1 MALVEVPNALAFST
15 MTSRAVSYAA
25 RVRPTVVA
33 ASLDA
38 LVVMT
43 AVAVALVLRYDGAVP
58 GGMWLKAEVFAV
70 VAVAVFLAFGLRLG
84 LYGHVW
90 SYASVSEARRVLLAG
105 GLATLVMTTLALA
118 LQLVDGAAFAEGSM
132 LHQVLGGD
140 PLPRSVPLIMG
151 VLATGT
157 FGLLRY
163 QSRLFARG
171 VQGKV
176 VEGVPTL
183 VVGAGDLGA
192 WLVRQLQDGGPLRP
206 VGFVDDDLSKS
217 GRSVCG
223 VRVLGITEEIAALVR
238 AHGVESVVVAI
249 ADKTPALLRVV
260 GEQARAAGVDVKSVP
275 DASEILLKGMRPDDL
290 RSLDT
295 ETLLGRASV
304 RTDLTGAECLIRD
317 QVVLVTGAGGS
328 IGSEIARQVAAAQPR
343 LLLALDNDE
352 THLFDLMAGLPAAPA
367 KPLLADVRE
376 EGRIR
381 SLIAQYRPS
390 LVFHAAAHKHVPIL
404 EEHPA
409 EAIKTNVVG
418 TKVLL
423 EACEEFGVERFILVS
438 TDKAVAPSSVMG
450 SSKRIAEFL
459 VADAARSSGRAYAAV
474 RFGNVLGSRGSVV
487 PTFARQIRE
496 GGPVTVTDP
505 RMNRFFMTIPE
516 ATHLVLQA
524 AAVAEGGDIIML
536 DMGQPVTIL
545 SLAEQ
550 MIKAAGLVPGLDI
563 QIQVTGVR
571 SGEKLEE
578 RLVDPLESV
587 AETTHPSLRRV
598 TPLPLESALLTEV
611 VDRLRYLV
619 AQGNEETTARE
630 IVMLARDPGAALLTP
645 PIALAG

>member
-1 MALVEVPNALAFST
+1 
-15 MTSRAVSYAA
+15 
-25 RVRPTVVA
+25 
-33 ASLDA
+33 
-38 LVVMT
+38 
-43 AVAVALVLRYDGAVP
+43 
-58 GGMWLKAEVFAV
+58 
-70 VAVAVFLAFGLRLG
+70 
-84 LYGHVW
+84 
-90 SYASVSEARRVLLAG
+90 
-105 GLATLVMTTLALA
+105 
-118 LQLVDGAAFAEGSM
+118 
-132 LHQVLGGD
+132 
-140 PLPRSVPLIMG
+140 
-151 VLATGT
+151 
-157 FGLLRY
+157 
-163 QSRLFARG
+163 
-171 VQGKV
+171 
-176 VEGVPTL
+176 
-183 VVGAGDLGA
+183 
-192 WLVRQLQDGGPLRP
+192 
-206 VGFVDDDLSKS
+206 
-217 GRSVCG
+217 
-223 VRVLGITEEIAALVR
+223 
-238 AHGVESVVVAI
+238 
-249 ADKTPALLRVV
+249 
-260 GEQARAAGVDVKSVP
+260 
-275 DASEILLKGMRPDDL
+275 
-290 RSLDT
+290 
-295 ETLLGRASV
+295 
-304 RTDLTGAECLIRD
+304 
-317 QVVLVTGAGGS
+317 
-328 IGSEIARQVAAAQPR
+328 
-343 LLLALDNDE
+343 
-352 THLFDLMAGLPAAPA
+352 MAGLPSAPA

-450 SSKRIAEFL
+450 ASKRIAEFL

-563 QIQVTGVR
+563 EIQVTGVR

-587 AETTHPSLRRV
+587 AETAHPSLRRV
-598 TPLPLESALLTEV
+598 TPLPLQSPLLTEI
-611 VDRLRYLV
+611 VDRLRYLM
-619 AQGNEETTARE
+619 AQGNDETTARE
-630 IVMLARDPGAALLTP
+630 IVMLAHDPGEAFP
-645 PIALAG
+645 PRHIALAG